1 MPYVISYDEVIIQ
14 GLNGK
19 LSRRIINNGL
29 DMLFKLRKSIEKIV
43 NESGIPYPPIIV
55 LPEARVLVMEEGLSA
70 IVYAN
75 LSIRRYKGRITPVV
89 EFLLPFLL
97 YGGIQSK
104 TAVLAHELLHY
115 MYLAM
120 KFYLNEYFIHP
131 LISTSGVSGRYLLE
145 ETYQLE
151 PELVFRSGRIGKLV
165 SKLESILIKDR
176 IAYKIRR
183 NWINRSMPTK
193 MILSQDFKINLSIED
208 MSNLY
213 FPDEVMT
220 RVSEIVHE
228 RGLG

>member
-1 MPYVISYDEVIIQ
+1 
-14 GLNGK
+14 
-19 LSRRIINNGL
+19 
-29 DMLFKLRKSIEKIV
+29 
-43 NESGIPYPPIIV
+43 
-55 LPEARVLVMEEGLSA
+55 
-70 IVYAN
+70 
-75 LSIRRYKGRITPVV
+75 
-89 EFLLPFLL
+89 
-97 YGGIQSK
+97 
-104 TAVLAHELLHY
+104 
-115 MYLAM
+115 
-120 KFYLNEYFIHP
+120 

-165 SKLESILIKDR
+165 SKLESILTKDR